1 MHRSPFSSILPGN
14 NVSINEKS
22 SMFLTK
28 FALERPIVVRMAFF
42 LIVIFGLYA
51 YRSMPRFLDPDIT
64 VGEGLVITI
73 CPGFSAEEMEK
84 LVTQKIE
91 DELEGISE
99 IRRFES
105 RSFES
110 TSKIHVFFNT
120 DLDEYEID
128 QAMQEVRNAVDRV
141 DELPEDAKVP
151 LVLEID
157 TAILP
162 VCMVGLAGPLPMMQ
176 LQDVAEDISE
186 TLENIEGVAEVNIV
200 GERENEI
207 WVELN
212 PRRMAAHGIS
222 VAEVADAL
230 AARMQNL
237 PGGTLEMGD
246 HEAAIRMLGE
256 PPDPENMGDIAIKS
270 IKGATIYLR
279 DIATIS
285 PTLET
290 PRTLTRINNENA
302 LVLSV
307 KRKKKVNMIQ
317 IVDDVKT
324 VMKNLAGN
332 YPGLKTTLYFDQS
345 REIKKRIRELQ
356 LNGLMGIFL
365 VFLILWVSMG
375 FRNALFASVGIPVA
389 FLLTFVLMKTA
400 GLSIDG
406 LTLFGLILVLGIV
419 VDDAIVVLENIHRH
433 NEMGKPIVKA
443 TLEGSRQVLAPVI
456 ASVSTTVAAFVPILI
471 MVGGII
477 GRYMAALPKVVIFA
491 LAASLFEVFF
501 MLPSHVVELA
511 PKKAKTGA
519 AKERFDIFGPVRRI
533 YYPLLKSVLKHRY
546 LSVLF
551 IILATGL
558 AFVLYFQTDFIM
570 FPKSDVFPRF
580 NIYFDLPA
588 GSSLERTEKTLM
600 ALTDLVREGIGDE
613 LKVPIAVA
621 GMKEINYEP
630 IYGKHFGILNVILKE
645 NKKRQ
650 HSVLELMER
659 VREDTETLLTRK
671 GATSIVLERLIE
683 GPPVG
688 ADVDLKIQSPSWET
702 SAAIS
707 EYIQKEMASHEGIVD
722 IRDDFSRDKQFM
734 EITVDEGMARELG
747 IQQRDL
753 VMAVQAG
760 FHGMKVATYNRGDS
774 EQDIKLKYLPEY
786 RTDFDDLLNLRIAAP
801 GHGAVPLK
809 EVASIRLVPGFH
821 NIYHYNGKKTV
832 NLTANIRETVKKK
845 DGLSG
850 FLSNLEGKKMTAVR
864 ANKIAEDAFERI
876 RKDYP
881 GARLIAGGLQE
892 ETDKSLEELGYA
904 ALLALFFI
912 FFILALQF
920 NSFTQPFIIMI
931 TIPFASLGVL
941 VGLLVTNNP
950 LTFVTLIGLLT
961 LTGIVVN
968 DSLVLIDFINRFRKE
983 NSGGI
988 YQAIVLACHVRMR
1001 PIILTSLTTI
1011 FGLAPMAFG
1020 LGGKSIFW
1028 APLATAIMWGLA
1040 FATFL
1045 ILSMVPAYYAIL
1057 DDIGFFIRNRRRRK
1071 ANVLAEIDE
1080 AFAHPDLK
1088 HYIKTKQSK

>member
-1 MHRSPFSSILPGN
+1 
-14 NVSINEKS
+14 
-22 SMFLTK
+22 MFLSK
-28 FALERPIVVRMAFF
+28 FAIERPVVVRMAFF
-42 LIVIFGLYA
+42 LIVVFGIYSYKA
-51 YRSMPRFLDPDIT
+51 MPKFLDPDIT
-64 VGEGLVITI
+64 VGEGIIYTL

-84 LVTQKIE
+84 LVTKKIE
-91 DELEGISE
+91 DQLEGISD

-110 TSKIHVFFNT
+110 TSNIHVYFNT
-120 DLDEYEID
+120 DLSEYDID
-128 QAMQEVRNAVDRV
+128 QAMQEVRNAVDSV
-141 DELPEDAKVP
+141 EELPEEAKVP
-151 LVLEID
+151 RVLEID
-157 TAILP
+157 IAIFP

-176 LQDVAEDISE
+176 LQDIAEDISD
-186 TLENIEGVAEVNIV
+186 TLENIDGVSEVNIV

-212 PRRMAAHGIS
+212 PHRMSAHGIS
-222 VAEVADAL
+222 VAQVADAL

-256 PPDPENMGDIAIKS
+256 TPHPETMGDIAIKNAH
-270 IKGATIYLR
+270 GAVVYLR
-279 DIATIS
+279 DIATIT
-285 PTLET
+285 PTLEM

-307 KRKKKVNMIQ
+307 KRKKKVDMIQ
-317 IVDDVKT
+317 IVNDVKA
-324 VMKNLAGN
+324 VMKDLKGN

-356 LNGLMGIFL
+356 VNGLMGIFL

-375 FRNALFASVGIPVA
+375 LRNALFASVGIPIA
-389 FLLTFVLMKTA
+389 FLLTFVLMKA
-400 GLSIDG
+400 FGLSING

-419 VDDAIVVLENIHRH
+419 VDDAIVVLENIFRH
-433 NEMGKPIVKA
+433 SEMGKPIVKA
-443 TLEGSRQVLAPVI
+443 TLDGSRQVLAPVL
-456 ASVSTTVAAFVPILI
+456 ASVSTTIAAFVPILF

-477 GRYMAALPKVVIFA
+477 GRYMAGLPKVVIFA
-491 LAASLFEVFF
+491 LVASLFEVFF
-501 MLPSHVVELA
+501 MLPSHMVELA
-511 PKKAKTGA
+511 PKKAPIKGA
-519 AKERFDIFGPVRRI
+519 NGRFDIFRPIRKI
-533 YYPLLKSVLKHRY
+533 YYPMLRSVLRHRY

-551 IILATGL
+551 IVLATGL

-580 NIYFDLPA
+580 NIHFDLPA
-588 GSSLERTEKTLM
+588 GSSLDRTEKTLM
-600 ALTDLVREGIGDE
+600 ALTDLLNDRIGDE
-613 LKVPIAVA
+613 LAAPIAVA
-621 GMKEINYEP
+621 GMKEVNYEP

-645 NKKRQ
+645 GKDRK
-650 HSVLELMER
+650 HSVVELMES
-659 VREDTETLLTRK
+659 VREDAGKLLAEK
-671 GATSIVLERLIE
+671 GATSFVLERLIE

-688 ADVDLKIQSPSWET
+688 TDVDLKIQSPSWEM

-707 EYIQKEMASHEGIVD
+707 EEIQKELAQHEGIVD
-722 IRDDFSRDKQFM
+722 IREDFSREKHFM
-734 EITVDEGMARELG
+734 EITVDEGKARKLG

-774 EQDIKLKYLPEY
+774 EQDIKLKYLPQY
-786 RTDFDDLLNLRIAAP
+786 RADFDDLLNLRIALP
-801 GHGAVPLK
+801 GHGDIPLK
-809 EVASIRLVPGFH
+809 EVAQIALVPGFH
-821 NIYHYNGKKTV
+821 NIYHYKGKQTV
-832 NLTANIRETVKKK
+832 NLTANIRETVQKKE
-845 DGLSG
+845 GLSG

-864 ANKIAEDAFERI
+864 ANKIATDAFDRI
-876 RKDYP
+876 KHEYP

-892 ETDKSLEELGYA
+892 ETDTSLKELGYA
-904 ALLALFFI
+904 AIMALFFI
-912 FFILALQF
+912 FFILSLQF

-941 VGLLVTNNP
+941 IGLLVSNNP
-950 LTFVTLIGLLT
+950 LTFITLIGLLT

-968 DSLVLIDFINRFRKE
+968 DSLVLIDFINRYRRE
-983 NSGGI
+983 HPDQI
-988 YQAIVLACHVRMR
+988 YSAIVRACHVRMR
-1001 PIILTSLTTI
+1001 PIILTSITTI
-1011 FGLAPMAFG
+1011 SGLAPMAFG

-1057 DDIGFFIRNRRRRK
+1057 DDIGFFIKNRKRRK
-1071 ANVLAEIDE
+1071 ANILSDIDE
-1080 AFAHPDLK
+1080 AFGHPDLEPFIKRK
-1088 HYIKTKQSK
+1088 HLK

>member
-1 MHRSPFSSILPGN
+1 
-14 NVSINEKS
+14 
-22 SMFLTK
+22 MFLTK
-28 FALERPIVVRMAFF
+28 LALERPVVVRMAFF
-42 LIVIFGLYA
+42 LIVVFGIYA
-51 YRSMPRFLDPDIT
+51 YRAMPKFLDPDIT
-64 VGEGLVITI
+64 VGEGVIITI
-73 CPGFSAEEMEK
+73 CPGFSAEEIEK

-91 DELEGISE
+91 DELEGISD

-120 DLDEYEID
+120 DLSEYDID
-128 QAMQEVRNAVDRV
+128 QAMQEVRNAVDNV

-151 LVLEID
+151 RVLEID
-157 TAILP
+157 IAIFP

-176 LQDVAEDISE
+176 LQDIAEDISD
-186 TLENIEGVAEVNIV
+186 TLENINGVSEVNIV

-212 PRRMAAHGIS
+212 PRRMSANAIS

-246 HEAAIRMLGE
+246 HEAAIRMVGE
-256 PPDPENMGDIAIKS
+256 TPDPETMGDIAIKNVHGS
-270 IKGATIYLR
+270 TVYLR

-302 LVLSV
+302 LVLAV

-324 VMKNLAGN
+324 VMANLKGN

-356 LNGLMGIFL
+356 TNGLMGIFL

-375 FRNALFASVGIPVA
+375 LRNALFASVGIPVA
-389 FLLTFVLMKTA
+389 FLLTFVLMKA
-400 GLSIDG
+400 FGLSING

-419 VDDAIVVLENIHRH
+419 VDDAIVVLENIFRH
-433 NEMGKPIVKA
+433 SEMGKPIIQA
-443 TLEGSRQVLAPVI
+443 TLDGSRQVLAPVL
-456 ASVSTTVAAFVPILI
+456 ASVTTTIAAFVPILF

-477 GRYMAALPKVVIFA
+477 GRYMAGLPKVVIFA

-501 MLPSHVVELA
+501 MLPSHMVELA
-511 PKKAKTGA
+511 PKKTRTRGSGG
-519 AKERFDIFGPVRRI
+519 RFDIFKPVRRI
-533 YYPLLKSVLKHRY
+533 YYPMLRSVLRHRY

-551 IILATGL
+551 IVLATGL

-580 NIYFDLPA
+580 NIHFDLPA

-600 ALTDLVREGIGDE
+600 ALTDLIRDRIGNE
-613 LKVPIAVA
+613 LAAPIAVA
-621 GMKEINYEP
+621 GMKEVNYEP

-645 NKKRQ
+645 NKERQ
-650 HSVLELMER
+650 HSVVELMER
-659 VREDTETLLTRK
+659 VRDDVGKLLTER
-671 GATSIVLERLIE
+671 GATSFVLERLIE

-688 ADVDLKIQSPSWET
+688 TDVDLKIQSPSWKM

-707 EYIQKEMASHEGIVD
+707 ERIQKELAQHDGIVD
-722 IRDDFSRDKQFM
+722 IRDDFSREKHFM
-734 EITVDEGMARELG
+734 EITVDEGKARELG
-747 IQQRDL
+747 IRQRDL

-786 RTDFDDLLNLRIAAP
+786 RHDFDDLLNLRISIP
-801 GHGAVPLK
+801 GHGDIPLK
-809 EVASIRLVPGFH
+809 EVAHIELVPGFH
-821 NIYHYNGKKTV
+821 NIYHYNGKQTV
-832 NLTANIRETVKKK
+832 NLTANIRETVEKKK
-845 DGLSG
+845 GLSG
-850 FLSNLEGKKMTAVR
+850 FLSNLEGKQMTAVR
-864 ANKIAEDAFERI
+864 ANKIARDAFDRI
-876 RKDYP
+876 KQDYP

-892 ETDKSLEELGYA
+892 ETDTSLKELGYA
-904 ALLALFFI
+904 AIMALFFI
-912 FFILALQF
+912 FFILSLQF
-920 NSFTQPFIIMI
+920 NSFTQPFIIMV

-941 VGLLVTNNP
+941 IGLLVTNNP
-950 LTFVTLIGLLT
+950 LTFITLIGLLT

-968 DSLVLIDFINRFRKE
+968 DSLVLIDFINRYRKE
-983 NSGGI
+983 HPDRI
-988 YQAIVLACHVRMR
+988 YDAIVRACHVRMR
-1001 PIILTSLTTI
+1001 PIILTSITTI
-1011 FGLAPMAFG
+1011 CGLAPMAFG

-1045 ILSMVPAYYAIL
+1045 ILSMIPAYYAIL
-1057 DDIGFFIRNRRRRK
+1057 DDIGFFIRNRKRRK
-1071 ANVLAEIDE
+1071 SDVLKEIDA
-1080 AFAHPDLK
+1080 AFDHPDFKPYVKPKNLK
-1088 HYIKTKQSK
+1088 ERSL